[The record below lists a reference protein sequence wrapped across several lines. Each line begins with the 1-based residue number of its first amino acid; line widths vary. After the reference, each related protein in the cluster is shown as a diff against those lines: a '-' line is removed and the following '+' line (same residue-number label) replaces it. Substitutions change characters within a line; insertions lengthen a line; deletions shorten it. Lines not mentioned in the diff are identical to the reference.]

1 MTKSMLKRLFRSL
14 AFRIV
19 IAVVILYTVYHCVAA
34 LSDRVVTDVI
44 TTGTDRLT
52 VSGQAVLFR
61 DETVV
66 TLPGGHHLISYPQEN
81 GAKVNKTATLAEL
94 YPSYTDEETR
104 RRAQI
109 TLRALD
115 RQIALAQQLPLS
127 DMLASLPGLQAEARE
142 QILQNSRLASAGGS
156 LSEVDRGAFELLLCL
171 TRIEAL
177 TEQAISS
184 ASLLAALRAERQTLL
199 GFGTAS
205 QSVTALGAGID
216 TTGYFFYADSVD
228 GYEDIFTRSSL
239 ATMTIAD
246 FEALMQLPSR
256 TYGSGETVVGKIVRG
271 FRWSIALPVQS
282 EVCDRVEVGKSY
294 DVLFRRDGRTLSLTL
309 DRIIPSVA
317 DGRAVLVLSTSAMP
331 KNFSYTRFSDVELVL
346 EELEGY
352 RIPETAL
359 HEEDGRTFVYVLEGG
374 RVCLRYVEIVS
385 RGEGYAL
392 AYAPTKAERES
403 QTSDVYHYDRY
414 LALQDIVITEGN
426 RLYDGKYID

>member
-81 GAKVNKTATLAEL
+81 GAATLAEL

-142 QILQNSRLASAGGS
+142 QILQNSLLTSAGGS

-171 TRIEAL
+171 NRIEAL
-177 TEQAISS
+177 TEQATSS

-205 QSVTALGAGID
+205 QPVTALGAGID

-228 GYEDIFTRSSL
+228 GYEDIFTRASL

-246 FEALMQLPSR
+246 FEALMQRPSR
-256 TYGSGETVVGKIVRG
+256 TYGSGETVVGKIVRYCLEKG
-271 FRWSIALPVQS
+271 KTLETMSLAEYKEHS
-282 EVCDRVEVGKSY
+282 EVFDE
-294 DVLFRRDGRTLSLTL
+294 DVLKVVKATSSANSRNSVGGSSMAAAKAGIKSLRSRLKKLPT
-309 DRIIPSVA
+309 
-317 DGRAVLVLSTSAMP
+317 
-331 KNFSYTRFSDVELVL
+331 Y
-346 EELEGY
+346 EE
-352 RIPETAL
+352 
-359 HEEDGRTFVYVLEGG
+359 
-374 RVCLRYVEIVS
+374 
-385 RGEGYAL
+385 
-392 AYAPTKAERES
+392 
-403 QTSDVYHYDRY
+403 
-414 LALQDIVITEGN
+414 
-426 RLYDGKYID
+426 